1 MSAENSQNYHDID
14 QAANAFGHALVS
26 RNARAKEKEREISLS
41 PQEEKLLSQDK
52 EKPSLG
58 ELNPLI
64 HKPDFTKSGV
74 MDSLTEVTH
83 GLIEKYNLATPVSLG
98 KFDVTACSDKP
109 ETLPRF
115 MATFEMDRLSEKKI
129 RLLESLVRD
138 RYSEAARTRTS
149 GVSGG
154 EILPFP
160 YPGIDGRPILQREG
174 WYFGPQLG
182 MVDGHGQGIYLYK
195 DNMTKGKKFID
206 DTPVKPKF
214 IVEIREADMHQVDLV
229 EFITQTASILA
240 KGKTLDQG
248 EIIHEA
254 YYDLMHLGLKER
266 ESLTF
271 YGLEEQHGIINRS
284 LIYPLA
290 NKRVSEGMKQYPES
304 VMLVGVPGTGKT
316 LLAEQ
321 IIRERPGIFV
331 LPFDPLDLVKEMMKE
346 KEKQTLMSRIAE
358 VARITGR
365 DIVFHIDDI
374 ENMVGEDEKT
384 NSTMLNLMAGLKD
397 SGFYLISSTND
408 PEKIP
413 SNLRQPQRLGHPVHC
428 PLQDEKARLEILKI
442 HTDSESL
449 YNYPLF
455 PSEEAR
461 EAVLGDVAKKTDGY
475 TPRYLAQIANV
486 AKSFLL
492 ERVVEGE
499 GKPAGLTE
507 KEMSKYRFSLEDWK
521 NSFSFVSL
529 RCDAGEMKERDRH
542 LASVVASMTKDNL
555 GFGNGNKSELR
566 EVFNQQTIELFN
578 GHH

>member
-1 MSAENSQNYHDID
+1 MSTENSQNYHDID

-74 MDSLTEVTH
+74 MDSLTEVTQ

-109 ETLPRF
+109 EILPRF

-149 GVSGG
+149 GVNGG

-174 WYFGPQLG
+174 WYFGPLLG

-271 YGLEEQHGIINRS
+271 YGLKEQHGIINRS

-486 AKSFLL
+486 AKSYYL
-492 ERVVEGE
+492 ERIVQGE

-507 KEMSKYRFSLEDWK
+507 KEMSKYRFSLDDWK

-529 RCDAGEMKERDRH
+529 RCDAGEMKDRDRH